1 MGIYNMNIPQDYEG
15 LNVYNSMRSVAGRV
29 QNDFNTQFYMRA
41 LYQRAIAGTKF
52 GLPPEWLRAK
62 RYFKNVLYSL
72 GFIGVIDTPQ
82 YGIIPQICSF
92 SGYGLFRQPTIM
104 IVSQPLVQFEGKIGE
119 NCELIHL
126 CGDYQ
131 GIWDI
136 VEHFAIRLSLAITS
150 VDCSL
155 INERLSLLSAAKSK
169 QAADTLKFLYEKI
182 SAGEPFAVYDKA
194 IKDDSIDGSED
205 PIWTWSQDVSNNYI
219 SDKLLADI
227 DTILKQFDHEIG
239 IAAVG
244 EKKERMITDE
254 VTTQIADT
262 CARSD
267 TWFENLSDSFDL
279 VNNLFPDL
287 KLSFTMNYGGESH
300 EYIPTSYA
308 DRIIRI

>member
-29 QNDFNTQFYMRA
+29 QNDLNTSFYMRA
-41 LYQRAIAGTKF
+41 LYQRAIAGTTFK
-52 GLPPEWLRAK
+52 LPREWMRAK
-62 RYFKNVLYSL
+62 RYFKNVLYCL
-72 GFIGVIDTPQ
+72 GFIGVIDTPEF
-82 YGIIPQICSF
+82 GIIPQICSF
-92 SGYGLFRQPTIM
+92 SGYGLFRQPTNM
-104 IVSQPLVQFEGKIGE
+104 IVAQPLVQFEGKIGE

-136 VEHFAIRLSLAITS
+136 VEHYAIRLSIAITS
-150 VDCSL
+150 LDCAL
-155 INERLSLLSAAKSK
+155 MNERISFLSAAKSK

-194 IKDDSIDGSED
+194 IKPESIDGEED
-205 PIWTWSQDVSNNYI
+205 PIWTYSQDVQSQYI

-227 DTILKQFDHEIG
+227 DTILKQFDHEVG
-239 IAAVG
+239 VAAVG

-254 VTTQIADT
+254 VNTQIADT

-279 VNNLFPDL
+279 VNSLFPSL
-287 KLSFTMNYGGESH
+287 NLSFTMNYGGEAH
-300 EYIPTSYA
+300 EYIPKTNA
-308 DRIIRI
+308 DRAL